1 MNTNEPICDSAAFEQ
16 ASHLL
21 GDFWTLRITDVL
33 RDGEL
38 RFCEIER
45 AIPTISPATLT
56 GRLKKLEDAEVVQ
69 RNVETRDRQS
79 VSYELTGKGQGIVP
93 VLDAIR
99 NFTQT
104 HVAQADTI
112 NV

>member
-1 MNTNEPICDSAAFEQ
+1 MNNTVSTCDSEDFDR

-21 GDFWTLRITDVL
+21 GDFWTLQITDSL
-33 RDGEL
+33 REGEL

-45 AIPTISPATLT
+45 AIPAISPATLT
-56 GRLKKLEDAEVVQ
+56 GRLKKLEDAEVVL

-79 VSYELTGKGQGIVP
+79 VTYSLTDKGQGIVP
-93 VLDAIR
+93 ILDAIK

-104 HVAQADTI
+104 HITQS
-112 NV
+112 